1 MSVQTQIDRIK
12 DNITSAFNA
21 VGNKGGTVPTS
32 KVSGNLVSAINSI
45 PDGGNSGIVLP
56 TLSNPG
62 SAEDLVWS
70 KEMIDGDGNVVTGKF
85 ELFTTEIAE
94 NAFLYAPIVGV
105 REENGNKRIY
115 FRSSIAGR
123 IGYEALAPIQMEV
136 ATAEFGNAKPEDVID
151 GATFTSAEGLNE
163 SGTLTFLPAGQSAR
177 IGLADEAYRTEYAAY
192 PVVRATVP
200 IRARFAMDAESSVR
214 IDIPFGVLSDA
225 EANLLAENIKKGISI
240 FDVVG
245 TYEGSGGGSGGGSD
259 VISAAATGTYT
270 PASDISSGVEIE
282 HGLGVTPNF
291 CIWIAENDFSDIT
304 DVSAAVVGAMV
315 AKPMLHS
322 ASSGMTYHYQ
332 YFLRGYNVSGLSNGT
347 ASYKSD
353 GCMTDTIVTIM
364 GNNTYKLKSGWT
376 YRWVAG
382 VINA

>member
-32 KVSGNLVSAINSI
+32 KNSDNLETAINSI
-45 PDGGNSGIVLP
+45 PTDVTLP
-56 TLSNPG
+56 ELNNPG
-62 SAEDLVWS
+62 SAEDLVWG
-70 KEMIDGDGNVVTGKF
+70 KEMIDADGNVVTGKF
-85 ELFTTEIAE
+85 ELLPTEFAE
-94 NAFLYAPIVGV
+94 NAFLDAPNVGV
-105 REENGNKRIY
+105 REANGSKWIY
-115 FRSSIAGR
+115 FTTYLAGR
-123 IGYEALAPIQMEV
+123 IGYEAEAPIQMEA
-136 ATAEFGNAKPEDVID
+136 ATAKFGNAKPEDVID

-163 SGTLTFLPAGQSAR
+163 SGTLTFLPAGQSVR

-200 IRARFAMDAESSVR
+200 IRARFAMDAESSAQ
-214 IDIPFGVLSDA
+214 IDIPFWVLSDA

-245 TYEGSGGGSGGGSD
+245 TYEGSGGGSG
-259 VISAAATGTYT
+259 VISAVATGTYT

-304 DVSAAVVGAMV
+304 DVSAVVVGAVV

-322 ASSGMTYHYQ
+322 VSSGITYPYQ

-347 ASYKSD
+347 TSYKSD
-353 GCMTDTIVTIM
+353 GFMTDTIVTIM
-364 GNNTYKLKSGWT
+364 GNSTFKLKSGLT

>member
-32 KVSGNLVSAINSI
+32 KNSDNLETAINSI
-45 PDGGNSGIVLP
+45 PTDVTLP
-56 TLSNPG
+56 ELNNPG
-62 SAEDLVWS
+62 SAEDLVWG

-85 ELFTTEIAE
+85 DLLPTEFAE
-94 NAFLYAPIVGV
+94 NEFLYAPNVGV
-105 REENGNKRIY
+105 REANGSKRIY
-115 FRSSIAGR
+115 FTAYLAGR
-123 IGYEALAPIQMEV
+123 IGYEAEAPIQMEA
-136 ATAEFGNAKPEDVID
+136 ATAKFGNAKPEDVID
-151 GATFTSAEGLNE
+151 GATFTSAEGLKVP
-163 SGTLTFLPAGQSAR
+163 GTIPFLPAGQRAS
-177 IGLADEAYRTEYAAY
+177 IGLADEAYRMEYAAY
-192 PVVRATVP
+192 PVVRATAP
-200 IRARFAMDAESSVR
+200 IRARFAMDAESSAQ
-214 IDIPFGVLSDA
+214 IDIPFWVLSDA

-245 TYEGSGGGSGGGSD
+245 TYEGSGGGSG
-259 VISAAATGTYT
+259 VISAVATGTYT
-270 PASDISSGVEIE
+270 PASDISSGVEIA

-291 CIWIAENDFSDIT
+291 CIWMAENDFSDIT

-322 ASSGMTYHYQ
+322 VSSGMTYPYQ
-332 YFLRGYNVSGLSNGT
+332 YFLRGYNVSGISNGT
-347 ASYKSD
+347 ASYKSE
-353 GCMTDTIVTIM
+353 GCMTDTIVTIL
-364 GNNTYKLKSGWT
+364 GNSTYKLKSGWT